1 MIKKIL
7 YTVICLIVSIA
18 FADNDYMPSHYQL
31 ECVACHEQMVSGNA
45 KVLYTRKDR
54 LAKNYQE
61 LKQRVGYCQEQLG
74 LEWNDGQIRIVVD
87 YLAKQYYQ
95 YPIPD

>member
-7 YTVICLIVSIA
+7 CAVICATFNIA
-18 FADNDYMPSHYQL
+18 IAANDNVPSHYSA
-31 ECVACHEQMVSGNA
+31 ECVACHEQMVSGDA

-61 LKQRVGYCQEQLG
+61 LKQRVRYCKDQLG
-74 LEWNDGQIRIVVD
+74 LDWDKEQTQAVVE
-87 YLAKQYYQ
+87 YLAKNYYD
-95 YPIPD
+95 YHP